1 MEFSSYSKD
10 DVIFLLKDISNCII
24 EQSNL
29 EREKAIQSGKH
40 YSEMLPI
47 EYKVSDVYLN
57 LYKSQLKEL
66 KEKLALSV
74 GIMCEK
80 ILKEKGNNI
89 VLVSLAR
96 AGTPIG
102 ILAKRYIKYK
112 YNLNLPHYTISI
124 IRDK

>member
-47 EYKVSDVYLN
+47 EYQVSDVYLN

-66 KEKLALSV
+66 KEKCSNVRVV
-74 GIMCEK
+74 GSFEK
-80 ILKEKGNNI
+80 EI
-89 VLVSLAR
+89 VLK
-96 AGTPIG
+96 G
-102 ILAKRYIKYK
+102 
-112 YNLNLPHYTISI
+112 
-124 IRDK
+124 DDE